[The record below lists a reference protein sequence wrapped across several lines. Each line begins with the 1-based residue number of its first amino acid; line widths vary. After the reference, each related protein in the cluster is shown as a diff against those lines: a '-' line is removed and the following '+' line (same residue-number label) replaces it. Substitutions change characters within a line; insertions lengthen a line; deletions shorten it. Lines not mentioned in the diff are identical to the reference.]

1 MAFTDNSDLYA
12 AITDDG
18 VERIIQHIMLQRPSY
33 FNHAT
38 ADVIADDSKWC
49 ANVDHTQDVID
60 YSNPLFMEWDPLP
73 VIGVDSPPVT
83 IGFCAQA
90 VKASIDFHPSS
101 LIDLP
106 VELEPP
112 LKEQRFGLMAVIC
125 ATIHCPED
133 DQTQRIPVEEPN
145 KSKEQEP
152 IPPVHVPGK
161 PNCFCLEVYATGYFK
176 REVIL
181 GKERVLAQ
189 VENVEI
195 VDVQPE
201 RLEANME
208 CYIKLALNLILRQR
222 LSFLLETF
230 FFEIDLFTLATV
242 TLSPTTNPPV
252 PNNPAV
258 EDDQLKVFMTMTTA
272 GT

>member
-18 VERIIQHIMLQRPSY
+18 AERIIEHIMLQRPSY

-38 ADVIADDSKWC
+38 ADVIAIDSRWC
-49 ANVDHTQDVID
+49 TGVEHTQDVIV
-60 YSNPLFMEWDPLP
+60 YSNPIFMEWDPLP

-83 IGFCAQA
+83 IGFCAQV
-90 VKASIDFHPSS
+90 VKVSLDFHPSS
-101 LIDLP
+101 IIDLP
-106 VELEPP
+106 EELEPP

-133 DQTQRIPVEEPN
+133 DQTKRIPVEEKD
-145 KSKEQEP
+145 KSGEQVP
-152 IPPVHVPGK
+152 IPPIHVPGE
-161 PNCFCLEVYATGYFK
+161 PNCFCLEVYATGHFQ
-176 REVIL
+176 REIIL
-181 GKERVLAQ
+181 GVERVLAQ

-195 VDVQPE
+195 VNVEPE
-201 RLEANME
+201 RMEANME

-222 LSFLLETF
+222 LSIPLETF
-230 FFEIDLFTLATV
+230 FFEIDLFDLVTV

-258 EDDQLKVFMTMTTA
+258 EDDRLKVFMTMTTVSP
-272 GT
+272 

>member
-18 VERIIQHIMLQRPSY
+18 VERIIQHVMLQRPSY

-38 ADVIADDSKWC
+38 ADVIADDSRWC
-49 ANVDHTQDVID
+49 ARVEHTQDVTD
-60 YSNPLFMEWDPLP
+60 YFNPIFMEWDPLP

-83 IGFCAQA
+83 IGFCAQV
-90 VKASIDFHPSS
+90 VKALLDFHPSN
-101 LIDLP
+101 IIELP
-106 VELEPP
+106 AELAPP
-112 LKEQRFGLMAVIC
+112 LNEQRFGLMVVIC
-125 ATIHCPED
+125 ATIQCPDED
-133 DQTQRIPVEEPN
+133 QIVRIPVKEKD
-145 KSKEQEP
+145 KSGEQEP

-161 PNCFCLEVYATGYFK
+161 PNCFCLDVYATGHFQ

-181 GKERVLAQ
+181 GQERILAQ

-195 VDVQPE
+195 VDVEPE
-201 RLEANME
+201 RMEANME
-208 CYIKLALNLILRQR
+208 CYLKLALNLILRQR
-222 LSFLLETF
+222 LSIPLETF
-230 FFEIDLFTLATV
+230 FFEIDLFDLATV
-242 TLSPTTNPPV
+242 TLSPTTSPPV

-272 GT
+272 GP